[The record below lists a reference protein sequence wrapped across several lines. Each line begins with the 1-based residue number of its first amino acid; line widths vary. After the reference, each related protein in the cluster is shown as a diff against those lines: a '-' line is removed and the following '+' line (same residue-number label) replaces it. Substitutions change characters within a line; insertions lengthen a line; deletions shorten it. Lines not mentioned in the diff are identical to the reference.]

1 MAIDSDSL
9 SNQGIILYW
18 LKSIKD
24 KVCNILYDFIYKFV
38 KILKLAGIKIGK
50 YLIVFKH
57 LLFV

>member
-1 MAIDSDSL
+1 M
-9 SNQGIILYW
+9 
-18 LKSIKD
+18 
-24 KVCNILYDFIYKFV
+24 CNILYDFIYKFV